1 MRKAIVVGLT
11 GQTGTGKTT
20 VGNELKKYGYSVI
33 DADKVARLFTEK
45 GSPTLKKLAE
55 AFGKEI
61 IKSDGTLD
69 RALLA
74 DKAFSNEKMLEL
86 LNSITHPEIVRLIMK
101 KVNGEFFNGFEGV
114 IIDAPQL
121 FESGLDKKCNMI
133 IAVTA
138 PENIRLERIMKR
150 DGISEEPARKR
161 MAAQLPEEFFTQQ
174 SDIVVVNNGDNEN
187 LAKQV
192 LYAARKMEEKI
203 SGEAEEV

>member
-33 DADKVARLFTEK
+33 DADKVARLVTEK

-138 PENIRLERIMKR
+138 PENLRLERIMKR

-174 SDIVVVNNGDNEN
+174 SDIVVVNDGDNAN

-203 SGEAEEV
+203 SGEAEDV

>member
-33 DADKVARLFTEK
+33 DADKVARLVTEK

-138 PENIRLERIMKR
+138 PENLRLERIMKR

-174 SDIVVVNNGDNEN
+174 SDIVVVNDGDNAN

>member
-33 DADKVARLFTEK
+33 DADKVARLVTEK